1 MESSYRII
9 KNNSIESS
17 DDSFIID
24 TDTDTDYINQMIESY
39 ENQEEKTLEEDIT
52 DEKKLEILTS
62 IDDYKKKVNKEIEAE
77 KKNIL
82 EMGRIQAQ
90 QDAIEIRERA
100 RKEGYDKG
108 YNKGYNTAYDKAME
122 DVKKEAEDIKGNALD
137 ILKEVKEYRDNYL
150 RENKENIYILAKT
163 MVENIIDYLIDLED
177 ENIILLIKPLLLE
190 YIREEDIIISSN
202 FEGKSLLEKHRD
214 KLKKIAPDTR
224 FIFLEDKAIDK
235 NGFIIENDESI
246 VDLQI
251 KTQIEN
257 MFKEIS
263 DIDG

>member
-9 KNNSIESS
+9 KNNSIENSG
-17 DDSFIID
+17 DSFIID
-24 TDTDTDYINQMIESY
+24 TDTDTDYIKQMIESY
-39 ENQEEKTLEEDIT
+39 ESQEEETLEEDMT

-62 IDDYKKKVNKEIEAE
+62 IDDYKKRVNKEIEAE

-82 EMGRIQAQ
+82 EMSRIQAQ
-90 QDAIEIRERA
+90 QEAIEIRERA

-108 YNKGYNTAYDKAME
+108 YHTAYDKAME
-122 DVKKEAEDIKGNALD
+122 DIKKEAREIKGNALD
-137 ILKEVKEYRDNYL
+137 ILKEVKAYRDNYL
-150 RENKENIYILAKT
+150 KENEENIYILAKT
-163 MVENIIDYLIDLED
+163 MAENIIDYLIDLED
-177 ENIILLIKPLLLE
+177 ENIILLIEPLLLE
-190 YIREEDIIISSN
+190 YVKEEDIIISSN

-214 KLKKIAPDTR
+214 KLKQIVPDTR
-224 FIFLEDKAIDK
+224 FIFLEDRSIEK

-251 KTQIEN
+251 KTQIKN

-263 DIDG
+263 GMDG